1 MKLVF
6 LLIAIAPA
14 VIQGLD
20 NGLARK
26 PPMGWMSWTRFACN
40 TNCRDYPDECI
51 HERLYQE
58 MADVMDKDGYRE
70 AGYEFVSV
78 DDCWSEKTRDPKTE
92 KLVAHG
98 ERFPSGMK
106 ALGDY
111 IHSKNLKYGLY
122 SDIGYETC
130 QNYPGYVAPNG
141 TTFFDI
147 DAETF
152 AEWGVDYLKVDGC
165 NINTTFFDTGY
176 PGLSRA
182 ITRVG
187 KLKVTP
193 VFVAIIKPT
202 YFQDDQ

>member
-1 MKLVF
+1 MKLLF
-6 LLIAIAPA
+6 LLIVLTPA

-51 HERLYQE
+51 HERLYKE
-58 MADVMDKDGYRE
+58 MAEIMDKEGYRE

-78 DDCWSEKTRDPKTE
+78 DDCWSEMARDPKTS

-106 ALGDY
+106 ALGDF

-122 SDIGYETC
+122 SDMGTATC
-130 QNYPGYVAPNG
+130 QGYPGHFDANG
-141 TTFFDI
+141 TTYFDI

-165 NINTTFFDTGY
+165 NANTSIFDSYY
-176 PGLSRA
+176 PKLSQA
-182 ITRVG
+182 ITNAGEYRQIAVN
-187 KLKVTP
+187 
-193 VFVAIIKPT
+193 
-202 YFQDDQ
+202 